1 MAKNSTRNHN
11 NGNGPE
17 HSAAGVVANPAN
29 LEEQYRPVTSPLAQ
43 LVTIKL
49 EEDNYLLWKF
59 QIENAIL
66 GYGLE
71 DHVYGIDAAPPRM
84 IQGNANLDF
93 VRYQRQDRLLMSWIL
108 ASISTSYLPQLVGCS
123 SSQEI
128 WTTIEQLFNISLLG
142 QALQFSIHCQGD
154 VLQTSNT
161 NPQKRLS
168 FYERLSNEDEELL

>member
-71 DHVYGIDAAPPRM
+71 DHVYGTDAAPPRL
-84 IQGNANLDF
+84 IQGNANPEF

-128 WTTIEQLFNISLLG
+128 WTTIEQLFNS
-142 QALQFSIHCQGD
+142 QSTAK
-154 VLQTSNT
+154 VM
-161 NPQKRLS
+161 
-168 FYERLSNEDEELL
+168 FYKHQI